1 MTYSDDTLDT
11 ALRYHWCLLWGFV
24 IRAEVKHVQ
33 SFHRL
38 YCLVLDKLT
47 RVNSIH
53 TDLMPRNAHTS
64 QDSNSGSN
72 CANVCYTLFYAKL
85 GRELLFLSKK
95 PAFEIVNTRMI
106 SMTLCCSGRWIA
118 CFPCIYHYVTNSNGI
133 LFRELSGRARQRLGT
148 SGLFVTCCAIK

>member
-1 MTYSDDTLDT
+1 MCK
-11 ALRYHWCLLWGFV
+11 AF
-24 IRAEVKHVQ
+24 
-33 SFHRL
+33 
-38 YCLVLDKLT
+38 T

-64 QDSNSGSN
+64 QDSNNGSN

-106 SMTLCCSGRWIA
+106 SMTFRI
-118 CFPCIYHYVTNSNGI
+118 V
-133 LFRELSGRARQRLGT
+133 LFGALDCVFSLHLSLRHKLQWDL
-148 SGLFVTCCAIK
+148 VPW